1 MSERDITTLNSQL
14 EVAVENNEGDE
25 VERLLSEGA
34 SRNACGVDGWPVLLD
49 ACNRRSYSVCKLL
62 VKRGAD
68 VNKTDSWG
76 MTALMLVAWNGDD
89 EMVDFLLS
97 SNADAGQ
104 KDAVSVCDAV

>member
-1 MSERDITTLNSQL
+1 
-14 EVAVENNEGDE
+14 
-25 VERLLSEGA
+25 
-34 SRNACGVDGWPVLLD
+34 
-49 ACNRRSYSVCKLL
+49 
-62 VKRGAD
+62 
-68 VNKTDSWG
+68 